1 MKHTAPINLMFI
13 VPCFGFGG
21 LEKVVLSIVK
31 NIDRSRFNPSFCTL
45 LRPEPEL
52 MSKLEQFDLPC
63 YVLQKKDKLD
73 VSLFF
78 RLRKVLAAENV
89 QIINSHD
96 IGATLYAAPA
106 ARLAGVGRVVHTD
119 HSQIMTMRQHLG
131 VYRWIFRNL
140 VTYSIT
146 VSKDLESYL
155 IKELRISADRVST
168 IPNGID
174 TDEFA
179 TERDLSYL
187 YEEFKIAKDDKIVG
201 SIGRLKKQKGMKYLL
216 YAFKIVVE
224 TMPEAKLL
232 IVGDGELRK
241 ELEALR
247 DELRLRDNVIFTG
260 IRNDI
265 PALLQFFD
273 LFALSSLWEG
283 QPITIMEAM
292 AAGKPIVATDVG
304 GNAEILMRDNLGKIV
319 PPKDHKALA
328 DSILFVLANESRARE
343 FGQNAR
349 NYAQRELDASSM
361 ALKYDDLLY
370 SIMSN

>member
-1 MKHTAPINLMFI
+1 MFI

-63 YVLQKKDKLD
+63 YILQKKDKLD

-155 IKELRISADRVST
+155 TKEL
-168 IPNGID
+168 
-174 TDEFA
+174 
-179 TERDLSYL
+179 
-187 YEEFKIAKDDKIVG
+187 
-201 SIGRLKKQKGMKYLL
+201 
-216 YAFKIVVE
+216 
-224 TMPEAKLL
+224 
-232 IVGDGELRK
+232 
-241 ELEALR
+241 
-247 DELRLRDNVIFTG
+247 
-260 IRNDI
+260 
-265 PALLQFFD
+265 
-273 LFALSSLWEG
+273 
-283 QPITIMEAM
+283 
-292 AAGKPIVATDVG
+292 
-304 GNAEILMRDNLGKIV
+304 
-319 PPKDHKALA
+319 
-328 DSILFVLANESRARE
+328 
-343 FGQNAR
+343 
-349 NYAQRELDASSM
+349 
-361 ALKYDDLLY
+361 
-370 SIMSN
+370 